1 MEFRGFRLG
10 LGFGVVLGVCW
21 SQAQASASSAT
32 RQSRT
37 SWSQRHKRH
46 GTQYACLFSLD
57 VLGVRYYANASS
69 VEGGGVMRGVS
80 RPSLMPELRL
90 QMALW
95 SKAEPPDPICVV
107 VWRVAVTI
115 AQPEEAL

>member
-1 MEFRGFRLG
+1 
-10 LGFGVVLGVCW
+10 
-21 SQAQASASSAT
+21 
-32 RQSRT
+32 
-37 SWSQRHKRH
+37 
-46 GTQYACLFSLD
+46 
-57 VLGVRYYANASS
+57 
-69 VEGGGVMRGVS
+69 MRGVS